1 MSDERT
7 PADLRR
13 EVLRAR
19 REREEAIRKELELPP
34 EFDDD
39 EEDSKVTLTGPAAE
53 EFVRARSGLL
63 AKAQNSFAPISK
75 RMDSRGGRIAA
86 AVTGGGAVLVAA
98 VRFIVWLAENGFLG

>member
-19 REREEAIRKELELPP
+19 REREEAIRKELESPP
-34 EFDDD
+34 EYDGED
-39 EEDSKVTLTGPAAE
+39 EDSTVTLKGAAAE
-53 EFVRARSGLL
+53 EFVRARGTMLERVQTSI
-63 AKAQNSFAPISK
+63 APISK

-86 AVTGGGAVLVAA
+86 VVTGAIALLGGVLK
-98 VRFIVWLAENGFLG
+98 FIAWLQEQGLLD